1 MTVVDDIKAKLDI
14 VAYIQQYTTLRKAGR
29 THKGLCLFHA
39 EKTPSMIVDSDRQT
53 FKCFGCGAGGDI
65 FKFAQ
70 LKHGWSFPE
79 ALQELGRQA
88 GVEVRK
94 QTPEQRAQ
102 DDRRDVLRGL
112 LQSAADFYAQ
122 QLLNDHDAQAVA
134 ALKYARE
141 QRGFNDETIARF
153 GIGYA
158 PTGWQNALDHLKLLG
173 YNEGQI
179 IETGMSVRNEQ
190 GRVYD
195 RFRNRLMIAIRD
207 ERGRVIGFGARALDP
222 EDNPKYLNS
231 PQTPL
236 FDKSRTLFALD
247 VAKNAIRDSE
257 TVVIVEGYMDAI
269 QAHQAGFTNV
279 VAQMGTALTEMQLK
293 QLARWAK
300 RIVLALDSDAAG
312 QNATMRSLEV
322 ARETLQA
329 DYSGRLSVDI
339 RILQIPDAKDPDD
352 LIRETPDQ
360 WSALVETAI
369 PVADYVIGVEIETL
383 PENAST
389 RDAESLA
396 RRLIPILA
404 ATENDHYSR
413 ENIQKLLAQ
422 LVKLKQS
429 RPLLRSL
436 SINEGDLIAWANEQ
450 RKIAQAKPPRQAA
463 PRPSLEEPPDW
474 PALDYTDEF
483 ALEDGRVTKP
493 ALTKKQ
499 ITTEEYCLRILF
511 AHPDLYYQVNRKLR
525 ELAGDNRKLLEG
537 PLGELCAED
546 FSQSDCRALMQAF
559 REAMT
564 QDDMETFD
572 FLRTMLDSSLAEQL
586 DKLMVHELDDLHH
599 KLRYGLFADFTDLR
613 RAHEKRVL
621 ASVDWGSELVKEAL
635 RLREQRLKRERQDM
649 RFLQMDVQDDA
660 DYGAQ
665 VHLSQ
670 LAKRLIDA
678 ELDRQHG
685 MTG

>member
-1 MTVVDDIKAKLDI
+1 
-14 VAYIQQYTTLRKAGR
+14 
-29 THKGLCLFHA
+29 
-39 EKTPSMIVDSDRQT
+39 MIVDSDRQT

-70 LKHGWSFPE
+70 MKHGWSFSE

-94 QTPEQRAQ
+94 QTPEQKAQ

-112 LQSAADFYAQ
+112 VKAASDYYVQ
-122 QLLNDHDAQAVA
+122 QLLNEHDTQALA
-134 ALKYARE
+134 TLKYARE
-141 QRGFNDETIARF
+141 QRGFTDETIERF

-158 PTGWQNALDHLKLLG
+158 PTGWQNVLDHLKLLG
-173 YNEGQI
+173 YSEDQI
-179 IETGMSVRNEQ
+179 IETGMAVRNEQ
-190 GRVYD
+190 GRIYD

-222 EDNPKYLNS
+222 NDNPKYLNS

-247 VAKNAIRDSE
+247 VAKNTIRDSE

-279 VAQMGTALTEMQLK
+279 VAQMGTALTEIQLK

-322 ARETLQA
+322 ARETLKA

-360 WSALVETAI
+360 WLALVEAAQLVT
-369 PVADYVIGVEIETL
+369 DYVIEHETASL
-383 PENAST
+383 PPNASVQE
-389 RDAESLA
+389 RESAA
-396 RRLIPILA
+396 RRLLPILGA
-404 ATENDHYSR
+404 SENNLYTKD
-413 ENIQKLLAQ
+413 NLQKLA
-422 LVKLKQS
+422 
-429 RPLLRSL
+429 LRL
-436 SINEGDLIAWANEQ
+436 RIDERDLIFWAGEQ
-450 RKIAQAKPPRQAA
+450 RKIGQAKPPRLPGA
-463 PRPSLEEPPDW
+463 RTILEEPPDW
-474 PALDYTDEF
+474 PEPNYDDDYPQ
-483 ALEDGRVTKP
+483 DGNGVPKP
-493 ALTKKQ
+493 TLAKKQ

-525 ELAGDNRKLLEG
+525 ELAGNNRKLIEG
-537 PLGELCAED
+537 PLGEWCAED

-564 QDDMETFD
+564 QDDMETLD
-572 FLRTMLDSSLAEQL
+572 FLRSTLDSSLAQQL

-613 RAHEKRVL
+613 RSHEKRVL
-621 ASVDWGSELVKEAL
+621 SSVDWGSELVKEAL
-635 RLREQRLKRERQDM
+635 RLRDQRLKRERQDM
-649 RFLQMDVQDDA
+649 RFLQMDVQEGE
-660 DYGAQ
+660 DYGVQ
-665 VHLSQ
+665 VHLSH

-678 ELDRQHG
+678 ELDKQNG
-685 MTG
+685 MTS